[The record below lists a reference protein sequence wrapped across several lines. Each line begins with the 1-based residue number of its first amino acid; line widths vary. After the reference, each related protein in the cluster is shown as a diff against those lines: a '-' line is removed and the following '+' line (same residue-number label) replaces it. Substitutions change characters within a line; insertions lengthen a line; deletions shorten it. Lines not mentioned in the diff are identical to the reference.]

1 MKLTKQQKELLA
13 VTPDDKLKV
22 VFPEFTRAFLR
33 EEKRKCK
40 KPQTT
45 EEQVEQDKD
54 NLLFKSAE
62 SELSKK
68 YKKSLSIIN
77 SLQRE
82 LGAALELS
90 KHNETYRII
99 PSRGVHSEA
108 TAVIVASDW
117 HYEELVKSANLNG
130 LNQYNLEIAD
140 QRIEKFFQNALRLLN
155 ICKHDVEI
163 HNIVFALLGDFISGN
178 IHEENLE
185 TAQLRPA
192 EAAFTVQRKLMSGI
206 KFFLEN
212 TDCNLVIP
220 CSVGNHCVSRDT
232 EILTSNGFKLAGDV
246 TENDLVASFDVNS
259 GNIRYDKFEAK
270 TEFSQVG
277 RFEIM
282 GKHKNEVVS
291 SGHNLVV
298 NGKFLRVD
306 DFVTANRDEFRHCGY
321 GNSSVDLTDDELRL
335 ITWVVCDG
343 TLVDNR
349 KYISNSTKRR
359 VQFKLSKK
367 RKIDELTALLKRISI
382 PYTIKPATMSS
393 GNVLQPYLIR
403 IYGDW
408 ARKIFEML
416 DGKKQF
422 PKSFM
427 GLSKEQVMVVLDTI
441 AITDGCRRAK
451 SIEWSSINKHN
462 IDVIQ
467 VACIANGIPFKYQRS
482 IRPAGFVFRKPLYI
496 ADIYP
501 NGFNGLRNQI
511 IRSAFVNKKTH
522 FVGIQTKLGTLITR
536 RNGVVNFTGN
546 SRITQKIHNATEVGN
561 SLEGLMY
568 HNMAMCFENEP
579 RVQFVIGEG
588 YHTYL
593 TIYDKL
599 VRFHHGH
606 AIKYKGGVGGVY
618 IPLNSA
624 ITQWNK
630 AKFAYLDVLGHWH
643 QQRDGGNFMINGS
656 IIGYS
661 AYSLFIKAEYE
672 EPKQLFFLI
681 DRDRGKT
688 IVAPILVNK
697 D

>member
-99 PSRGVHSEA
+99 PSKGVHSEA

-140 QRIEKFFQNALRLLN
+140 QRIERFFQNALRLLN

-192 EAAFTVQRKLMSGI
+192 EAAFTVQGKLMSGI

-220 CSVGNHCVSRDT
+220 CSVGNH
-232 EILTSNGFKLAGDV
+232 
-246 TENDLVASFDVNS
+246 
-259 GNIRYDKFEAK
+259 
-270 TEFSQVG
+270 
-277 RFEIM
+277 
-282 GKHKNEVVS
+282 
-291 SGHNLVV
+291 
-298 NGKFLRVD
+298 
-306 DFVTANRDEFRHCGY
+306 
-321 GNSSVDLTDDELRL
+321 
-335 ITWVVCDG
+335 
-343 TLVDNR
+343 
-349 KYISNSTKRR
+349 
-359 VQFKLSKK
+359 
-367 RKIDELTALLKRISI
+367 
-382 PYTIKPATMSS
+382 
-393 GNVLQPYLIR
+393 
-403 IYGDW
+403 
-408 ARKIFEML
+408 
-416 DGKKQF
+416 
-422 PKSFM
+422 
-427 GLSKEQVMVVLDTI
+427 
-441 AITDGCRRAK
+441 
-451 SIEWSSINKHN
+451 
-462 IDVIQ
+462 
-467 VACIANGIPFKYQRS
+467 
-482 IRPAGFVFRKPLYI
+482 
-496 ADIYP
+496 
-501 NGFNGLRNQI
+501 
-511 IRSAFVNKKTH
+511 
-522 FVGIQTKLGTLITR
+522 
-536 RNGVVNFTGN
+536 